1 MSIIASIDIGTNS
14 TRLLIAEKKPD
25 GSLTPLKMIDT
36 ITRLGKGFDAQGN
49 LSQEAMMRV
58 VHAIADYKTIIEQY
72 KAEKVKAFATSATR
86 DAQNRDAFFDLILS
100 HSGIKPRLLSGDTE
114 ALMSFNG
121 AMSDFEMRG
130 NYLVC
135 DIGGGSTEFIFARD
149 NNILKY
155 KSLDIGSRRLT
166 TRFIH
171 NDPPTQ
177 EEADKLRSFTLA
189 TLKNQLEPFQAEAVI
204 FVGGTATTLA
214 MMDRKIDIRNGEQS
228 HKSVIEKRN
237 LQNILADLFVK
248 TIQERKQIIGLHP
261 DRSDVIFTG
270 ATLVDTILEHFQ
282 LSLAHVSLRDLMF
295 GVLLENE

>member
-1 MSIIASIDIGTNS
+1 MSKVASIDIGTNS

-58 VHAIADYKTIIEQY
+58 VTAIADYKTIIDQY
-72 KAEKVKAFATSATR
+72 KAETVIAFATSATR
-86 DAQNRDAFFDLILS
+86 DAQNRDTFFDLIMS
-100 HSGIKPRLLSGDTE
+100 KTGIKPRLLSGDTE

-121 AMSDFEMRG
+121 AMSDLEMHG
-130 NYLVC
+130 NYVVC

-149 NNILKY
+149 TQILNY

-177 EEADKLRSFTLA
+177 GEAEQLRSFTLA

-214 MMDRKIDIRNGEQS
+214 MMDKKIDIRNGEQS
-228 HKSVIEKRN
+228 HKSVIEKVN

-248 TIQERKQIIGLHP
+248 TIQERKQITGLHP

-295 GVLLENE
+295 GVLLENG